1 MIICRLFLRRIK
13 RSSCFICRRR
23 KDKGDKDK
31 DKIRRGERIGV
42 IRWRRIRIMERR
54 LKKKKGKMA

>member
-1 MIICRLFLRRIK
+1 LRRIK